1 MTSQIF
7 LGMDLNR
14 TKFDLSFTETINRCM
29 QVPNKLKILLE
40 PASVTDGN
48 AVDDHPPSYQMHIP
62 ERISL
67 AGVEMMEVSLMPF
80 HWEQVKQ
87 KPPVTPASQ
96 CYSTY
101 VPPSREI
108 PLFRGQSGS
117 STMRSLRRV
126 QEMNNCSEKISA
138 DTRGHDGQ
146 EMLSRPRPVLPFPS
160 REEDGRMYS
169 LSNVCRTLRCLGI
182 LLFCRLRNSFHFPA
196 RSSSPSLE
204 ENEVFSL
211 ETSGKSLP
219 LLLPS
224 PQENDPNRSSRPVD
238 DLGLLEIVAMR
249 NQLIKISRRLQN
261 LEEER
266 AGGYQK
272 ELLIFSALLT
282 ACLLNTLLWLR
293 K

>member
-1 MTSQIF
+1 MTSHIF
-7 LGMDLNR
+7 LGTDLNR

-29 QVPNKLKILLE
+29 QVPNKLKILVE

-67 AGVEMMEVSLMPF
+67 AGVDMMEVSLMPF

-96 CYSTY
+96 CYSTH
-101 VPPSREI
+101 VPPSSEI
-108 PLFRGQSGS
+108 PLFKGQTES
-117 STMRSLRRV
+117 STKRSLRRV
-126 QEMNNCSEKISA
+126 QEMKNCSEKTSS
-138 DTRGHDGQ
+138 DTRGSSHEHDGA
-146 EMLSRPRPVLPFPS
+146 PS
-160 REEDGRMYS
+160 
-169 LSNVCRTLRCLGI
+169 
-182 LLFCRLRNSFHFPA
+182 P
-196 RSSSPSLE
+196 E
-204 ENEVFSL
+204 ENEVCSQK
-211 ETSGKSLP
+211 TSGKSPP
-219 LLLPS
+219 LLVPS
-224 PQENDPNRSSRPVD
+224 PQDTDPSRSSRPVE
-238 DLGLLEIVAMR
+238 DLCLMEIVAMR

>member
-138 DTRGHDGQ
+138 DTRGHDG
-146 EMLSRPRPVLPFPS
+146 
-160 REEDGRMYS
+160 
-169 LSNVCRTLRCLGI
+169 
-182 LLFCRLRNSFHFPA
+182 
-196 RSSSPSLE
+196 SPSLE